1 MKTLIALG
9 AAACALCAVQGAQ
22 AELPRAATATAA
34 PSGWFEALPHG
45 GDLGELAGWW
55 SRFDDPLLVQ
65 LVERAQAASPDL
77 ASALS
82 RIAQA
87 RATAVGAGAALL
99 PNVEA
104 GVSGARGRSEPGFP
118 VGNTLSASMQMAWEL
133 DLFGGNRAGARAAAA
148 RLSSATAGWHEA
160 RVAVA
165 AEVAT
170 QYVSLRA
177 CEARRIQAEVDAGSR
192 AETDRLTQLSLQHG
206 MQSPGTAALARA
218 SAAQG
223 RAQLAQA
230 AAECDTLVK
239 RLVALTAAEE
249 PALRA
254 ELAASGASVPQAP
267 RFGIDAVPARAL
279 AQRPDLHAAALNVQA
294 AAGDA
299 DQARASRWPRV
310 MLKGSVGRGRAETP
324 FGTQDGSVWS
334 FGPLSVVLPV
344 FDAGVRRANLDAARS
359 RYDEAVAQY
368 GGRLRTAVR
377 EVEEALV
384 TLQAATRR
392 SDDLRVA
399 AEGFRTSF
407 ASAQARYRGG
417 LASLFELEEARRS
430 DVQAQVAMVDLE
442 QQRTQAWIQ
451 LYRALGGG
459 WGSPAPTTT
468 ISKESTP

>member
-9 AAACALCAVQGAQ
+9 VAAACGLCAAQGAR
-22 AELPRAATATAA
+22 AEVPAAVAPTA

-45 GDLGELAGWW
+45 GDVADLAGWW

-65 LVERAQAASPDL
+65 LVERGQAASPDL

-104 GVSGARGRSEPGFP
+104 GLSGSRGRSEPGFP
-118 VGNTLSASMQMAWEL
+118 VGNAWSGSVQMAWEL
-133 DLFGGNRAGARAAAA
+133 DLFGGNRAAARAAGA
-148 RLSSATAGWHEA
+148 RLSSTEAGWHEA

-165 AEVAT
+165 AEVAS
-170 QYVSLRA
+170 QYVALRA
-177 CEARRIQAEVDAGSR
+177 CEARRLQADVDAASR
-192 AETDRLTQLSLQHG
+192 AQTDRLTQLSQQHG
-206 MQSPGTAALARA
+206 LQSPGTAALARA

-223 RAQLAQA
+223 RAQLAQL
-230 AAECDTLVK
+230 AAECDAGVK
-239 RLVALTAAEE
+239 RLVALTATQESV
-249 PALRA
+249 LRD
-254 ELAASGASVPQAP
+254 ELSASAATVPQAP
-267 RFGIDAVPARAL
+267 RFAVETVPARAL
-279 AQRPDLHAAALNVQA
+279 AQRPDLHVAAMNVQA

-299 DQARASRWPRV
+299 DQARASQFPRV
-310 MLKGSVGRGRAETP
+310 MLKGMVGRGRAETP
-324 FGTQDGSVWS
+324 FGSQDGSVWS

-344 FDAGVRRANLDAARS
+344 FDAGVRRASRDAAHA
-359 RYDEAVAQY
+359 RYGEAVAQY

-384 TLQAATRR
+384 TLQGASRR

-399 AEGFRTSF
+399 AEGFSTSF
-407 ASAQARYRGG
+407 ASAQARYQGG

-430 DVQAQVAMVDLE
+430 DVQAQVAIVDLE

-459 WGSPAPTTT
+459 WESPASITV
-468 ISKESTP
+468 SKEIAP